1 LSFRSLDWS
10 GRERREGP
18 SSSHVRAESIMSEED
33 EDRGHT
39 ADAARGTD
47 APRALS
53 FSQYQFNFKVG
64 LGARVAARLGGAPAF
79 AQRRA
84 RLHRDT
90 ASFWSALE
98 KRYRELWTAAQ
109 EGRIDEDGR
118 ELRHSLLLADGS
130 DQVGSRAHRKRLFS
144 ARVDLQ
150 EHARAEFNRA
160 WTRQLDHC
168 GISALAREVEIF
180 AKYFPIESGMPMD
193 PETDRFMWMGE
204 PWSPPEAPT
213 AQDVLSRFPLR

>member
-1 LSFRSLDWS
+1 
-10 GRERREGP
+10 
-18 SSSHVRAESIMSEED
+18 MSKQD
-33 EDRGHT
+33 QDQDHT
-39 ADAARGTD
+39 AERARGTD

-53 FSQYQFNFKVG
+53 FSHYQFNFKVG

-90 ASFWSALE
+90 ASFWDALE

-118 ELRHSLLLADGS
+118 EVRNSLLHADGS
-130 DQVGSRAHRKRLFS
+130 DQLGSRDHRKRLFS
-144 ARVDLQ
+144 ARVDLD
-150 EHARAEFNRA
+150 EHARVEFNRA

-180 AKYFPIESGMPMD
+180 ARYFPIESGMPVD

-213 AQDVLSRFPLR
+213 VVEVLSRFPLRSPE